1 MGQISHDLR
10 TPLNAIIILL
20 NLVVKDVGEISDR
33 VKKEY
38 LFPALQNSKYLLVL
52 LNDIL
57 DFTQE
62 EFNKEPRLVFET
74 VNVKDIIETIKVTLQ
89 MKAKIR
95 KIDLL
100 TEIDEKIPR
109 EFNTDPRRLTQIL
122 MNLVGNAMKFTFKGY
137 VKIKVELLTI

>member
-1 MGQISHDLR
+1 M
-10 TPLNAIIILL
+10 
-20 NLVVKDVGEISDR
+20 GEISDK

-74 VNVKDIIETIKVTLQ
+74 VNVKDII
-89 MKAKIR
+89 
-95 KIDLL
+95 
-100 TEIDEKIPR
+100 
-109 EFNTDPRRLTQIL
+109 
-122 MNLVGNAMKFTFKGY
+122 
-137 VKIKVELLTI
+137 KIKKISINETKVWADLDNTRHANETDGFN

>member
-1 MGQISHDLR
+1 
-10 TPLNAIIILL
+10 
-20 NLVVKDVGEISDR
+20 
-33 VKKEY
+33 
-38 LFPALQNSKYLLVL
+38 L

-62 EFNKEPRLVFET
+62 EFNKEPRLVFEKI
-74 VNVKDIIETIKVTLQ
+74 NVKDIIETIKVTLQ

-100 TEIDEKIPR
+100 TEIDEKIPK

-137 VKIKVELLTI
+137 VKIKVEFITF

>member
-20 NLVVKDVGEISDR
+20 NLVVKDVGEISDK

-62 EFNKEPRLVFET
+62 EFNKEPRLVFEKI
-74 VNVKDIIETIKVTLQ
+74 NVKDIIETIKVTLQ

-100 TEIDEKIPR
+100 TEIDEKIPK

-137 VKIKVELLTI
+137 VKIKVEFITF